1 MNDTLVFQHIYS
13 NTEAAG
19 WTALAVPRLI
29 RYCHAYSMDFQYIQA
44 DPPHYHYREHNI
56 GHWAIPYYLREFMG
70 MGYNKIIYIDHDCI
84 LADMNA
90 DFRDA
95 CKENFIG
102 AVWHDRALSDPTAES
117 HYNDGALYVSNT
129 ARVRMF
135 VDDWLAEFPGGEPW
149 FEQGVFNRLGGER
162 NIINRID
169 DRWNSGYINRSLRPV
184 VIGLHGMPYRGGR
197 VKEKILELEAQ
208 ESQ

>member
-29 RYCHAYSMDFQYIQA
+29 RYCHAHSMDFQYIQV
-44 DPPHYHYREHNI
+44 DPPGRYGEHNI
-56 GHWAIPYYLREFMG
+56 GHWAVPYYLREFLG

-84 LADMNA
+84 LADMNV
-90 DFRDA
+90 DLRDA

-102 AVWHDRALSDPTAES
+102 AVWHDRGQSDPVAES

-129 ARVRMF
+129 ARVRVF
-135 VDDWLAEFPGGEPW
+135 VDDWLAEFPGEEPW

-162 NIINRID
+162 NI
-169 DRWNSGYINRSLRPV
+169 
-184 VIGLHGMPYRGGR
+184 HGMPYRGGR